1 MVRDRMPE
9 LLACQTNSTAFGKR
23 FIQDVHIQISQN
35 KKLKQV
41 LDEVEEIRG
50 LIRLISEN
58 TAIVKDLYN
67 NVLSHTNKDIQKELE
82 VRTYSISQTSFR
94 IQQKLRELGKDI
106 TAHDSSNLSNVIDGP
121 AHLRIKA
128 LQYTTMIR
136 LFSNIMEEYNMC
148 MLRYHAK
155 CRSLLQQ
162 QKTLIRKQI
171 TSEELDN
178 LLESREN
185 GLFIDNIL
193 EDTRIAKQQLADIQ
207 SRHKDIMKLEKSIT
221 EVRDMFTEM
230 AFLVDKQSEQLNSV
244 EYFAGRTASNVVS
257 GRIDLKKSEKR
268 SRRYRRRKLKICLVI
283 SIIIII
289 LLLVFILC
297 N

>member
-1 MVRDRMPE
+1 MVRDRIAE
-9 LLACQTNSTAFGKR
+9 LRACQTNSTAFGKR

-35 KKLKQV
+35 KKLKEV

-67 NVLSHTNKDIQKELE
+67 NVLSHTSKDIQKELE

-94 IQQKLRELGKDI
+94 IQQKLRELGREI
-106 TAHDSSNLSNVIDGP
+106 TPLDDLNLANIIDGP

-136 LFSNIMEEYNMC
+136 LFSDIMEEYNMC
-148 MLRYHAK
+148 MLRYHEK
-155 CRSLLQQ
+155 CRLLLQQ
-162 QKTLIRKQI
+162 QKMLIRKQI

-178 LLESREN
+178 LLESQDN
-185 GLFIDNIL
+185 SLFVDNIL
-193 EDTRIAKQQLADIQ
+193 EDTRTAKQQLADIQ
-207 SRHKDIMKLEKSIT
+207 SRHKDIVKLEKSIT

-230 AFLVDKQSEQLNSV
+230 AFLVEKQSDQLNSV
-244 EYFAGRTASNVVS
+244 EYFAGKTASNVDN
-257 GRIDLKKSEKR
+257 GRIDLKKSEER
-268 SRRYRRRKLKICLVI
+268 SHRYRKRKLKICLIV
-283 SIIIII
+283 SVIIII
-289 LLLVFILC
+289 LLVVFILC